1 MVEDILIKVDCLV
14 TPQKI
19 RVSEVTHH
27 SPVEVLKS
35 FSTNRTLKI
44 QLLNGELGFGVRV
57 LLKWRAEFGTSLE
70 SCSGE
75 LRKLSVVW
83 TINSLI
89 AASARHFV
97 LRQII
102 SEHPDL

>member
-1 MVEDILIKVDCLV
+1 HFTVSLSKLTLSNKVQDIKSLGLCLSVSKRFFSLSPMVEDILIKVD
-14 TPQKI
+14 
-19 RVSEVTHH
+19 
-27 SPVEVLKS
+27 
-35 FSTNRTLKI
+35 
-44 QLLNGELGFGVRV
+44 
-57 LLKWRAEFGTSLE
+57 
-70 SCSGE
+70 CSGE